1 MRVINVVVV
10 NGCSVSMD
18 SFGVHEEQLSQEVV
32 DQAENLFK
40 TKVLELSSQPN
51 EEEFDETDGTECGT
65 IEDCVENGHYENSDG
80 VTINTVDLIW
90 TDI

>member
-18 SFGVHEEQLSQEVV
+18 SFGVYEEQLSQEIV
-32 DQAENLFK
+32 DKAEELFK
-40 TKVLELSSQPN
+40 TKVLEVSGQPT
-51 EEEFDETDGTECGT
+51 FDEFEDEVGS
-65 IEDCVENGHYENSDG
+65 IEDCIENGHYENSDG

>member
-18 SFGVHEEQLSQEVV
+18 SFGVFEEQLSQDVV
-32 DQAENLFK
+32 DKAEELFK
-40 TKVLELSSQPN
+40 TKVLEISEQPN
-51 EEEFDETDGTECGT
+51 EEVFNDADDGNCGT
-65 IEDCVENGHYENSDG
+65 LEDCVENGHYERSDS
-80 VTINTVDLIW
+80 VTINTVDIIW